1 MTGHVCGFGKTGFAI
16 ENEIEDD
23 LAAREAM
30 LDCAMGPGRKRKSS
44 EKLRRGMLP
53 SSGLAF
59 VARDSNG
66 TLIGS
71 VRLWDVAAGDW
82 QLLLLGPLAVAP
94 EVAGRG
100 IGSALMRHAIDRAT
114 ELGHGAIML
123 VGDAAY
129 YSRFGFSVEKTGGLI
144 MPGPVERSRLLGCE
158 LVPGYLDEAAGLL
171 VTNGR
176 LAPAYVRGVQT
187 VRLVGVA

>member
-59 VARDSNG
+59 VTRDSNG

-100 IGSALMRHAIDRAT
+100 IGSALMRHAINRAT

-144 MPGPVERSRLLGCE
+144 MPRPVERSRLLGCE

-176 LAPAYVRGVQT
+176 LAPASVRGVHPA
-187 VRLVGVA
+187 RLVRVA

>member
-16 ENEIEDD
+16 ENEIGTDRGT
-23 LAAREAM
+23 REAM
-30 LDCAMGPGRKRKSS
+30 LDRAMGPGRKRKSS

-71 VRLWDVAAGDW
+71 VRLWDVAAGGR
-82 QLLLLGPLAVAP
+82 QLLLLGPLAVAS

-158 LVPGYLDEAAGLL
+158 LLPGYLDEVAGLL
-171 VTNGR
+171 VPNGR
-176 LAPAYVRGVQT
+176 LAPAFVRRT
-187 VRLVGVA
+187 RSARLMRVA

>member
-1 MTGHVCGFGKTGFAI
+1 VCGFGKTGFAI

-144 MPGPVERSRLLGCE
+144 MPGPVERARLLGCE
-158 LVPGYLDEAAGLL
+158 LVPGHLDEAAGLL

-176 LAPAYVRGVQT
+176 LAPGYVRGVQT
-187 VRLVGVA
+187 ARLVRVA